1 MWALDADEAGP
12 YGKGGRP
19 PPNEDGNPAETLSD
33 QVVRLKKP
41 CEHDGDAVLRRHR
54 SLSLFFSPYDP

>member
-33 QVVRLKKP
+33 QVVRLKNLMSML
-41 CEHDGDAVLRRHR
+41 ETMYSGDTV